1 MTGPA
6 HHPERRLALEGLAVN
21 AAFAGDDSVRA
32 FDQGVEINCV
42 QDHIYAF
49 FEPGIREGEEGAA
62 QSSRSSG
69 AGNRGYI
76 PAQRSR
82 YHRREVLQSAVEYL
96 HLFGGSSFLRS
107 EYICRTLPAAERGI
121 DVAGNGEDGFV
132 KARIHPGTVDAGDL
146 RKRLA
151 ARRQLP
157 AVPVEETV
165 SQSGEH
171 AHSTIVRGAPAYP
184 HKEAVTSFTQGVSNH
199 FSRTE
204 STGFHGVAFR
214 G

>member
-1 MTGPA
+1 M
-6 HHPERRLALEGLAVN
+6 
-21 AAFAGDDSVRA
+21 
-32 FDQGVEINCV
+32 
-42 QDHIYAF
+42 
-49 FEPGIREGEEGAA
+49 
-62 QSSRSSG
+62 
-69 AGNRGYI
+69 
-76 PAQRSR
+76 
-82 YHRREVLQSAVEYL
+82 
-96 HLFGGSSFLRS
+96 RS
-107 EYICRTLPAAERGI
+107 EYICRTLPAAEGGI

-132 KARIHPGTVDAGDL
+132 KAGIQRGAVDAGDL

-171 AHSTIVRGAPAYP
+171 AHSTIVRGAAAYP